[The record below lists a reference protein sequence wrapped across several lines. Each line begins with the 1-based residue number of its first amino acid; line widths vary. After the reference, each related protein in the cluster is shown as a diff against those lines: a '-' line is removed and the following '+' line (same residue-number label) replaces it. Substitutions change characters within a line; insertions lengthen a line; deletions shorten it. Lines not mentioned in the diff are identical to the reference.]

1 MKTKTAALR
10 RNSGAAGFTLL
21 ELLIALAIFAVI
33 SLMAFE
39 GIAAILRAE
48 ERIGAQ
54 QERLREIDRAVAL
67 IARDFQDIA
76 PRRVRL
82 ADDDVQAPLV
92 LQGRARRVL
101 LTRSGWSNPAELK
114 RSGFQ
119 RVRYEVANQ
128 TLSRSYWLT
137 LDPAGDDQ
145 AIAAP
150 LLDRVTSFE
159 VRVRDK
165 GEWTDTWPQEVAAQ
179 VPAPVDPNA
188 PRVVPPDPNNPQPPT
203 TETTPAEPRLL
214 PEAIEVTM
222 EVEDFGRMRR
232 LVVIEPETEKP

>member
-1 MKTKTAALR
+1 MKTKTPQPR

-21 ELLIALAIFAVI
+21 ELLIALSIFAVV

-54 QERLREIDRAVAL
+54 QERLREIDRAIAL

-82 ADDDVQAPLV
+82 ADDEVQAPLV
-92 LQGRARRVL
+92 LDGRARRVL

-137 LDPAGDDQ
+137 LDPAGNDP
-145 AIAAP
+145 AIVAP
-150 LLDRVTSFE
+150 LLDRVVDFE
-159 VRVRDK
+159 VRVRAA
-165 GEWTDTWPQEVAAQ
+165 GEWTDTWPQEVAVA

-188 PRVVPPDPNNPQPPT
+188 PQVVPQPPT
-203 TETTPAEPRLL
+203 TETEVEEPRLL

-222 EVEDFGRMRR
+222 EVEDFGRIRR